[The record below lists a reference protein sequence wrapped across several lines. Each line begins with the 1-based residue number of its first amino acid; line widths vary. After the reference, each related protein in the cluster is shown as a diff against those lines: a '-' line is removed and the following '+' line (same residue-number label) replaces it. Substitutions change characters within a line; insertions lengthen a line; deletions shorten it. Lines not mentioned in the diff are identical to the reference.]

1 METELSLEL
10 AKAQAALLA
19 RFAPETRVRRVR
31 WSQGETQLFELGT
44 GAPLLYVHGGL
55 GGAYEIVPILGALAQ
70 KHRVLAVDRPG
81 HGLAD
86 PFDYR
91 GVDLL
96 DHARTFLRDILD
108 ALELTTVDIV
118 ANSMGALWSVA
129 FAIDA
134 PSRVSRLALVG
145 APVGFKRQVPRQ
157 MLPLGLPFIGQRLG
171 RYVFSNATR
180 DGSRKFWGQVLV
192 KHPEK
197 LDNLLLDVD
206 VAHMRRNVE
215 SMLGLVKCIA
225 SARRLGYRRE
235 LMLGERWRALT
246 TPTLLLWGDG
256 DAFGSPEEAE
266 ALVAMN
272 PNFRLVRIA
281 GAGHNS
287 WFDDPDTVVGAIER
301 FLTTE
306 RRGRV
311 EEANS
316 PAVNVFG
323 REANATA

>member
-1 METELSLEL
+1 VRTELDRELE
-10 AKAQAALLA
+10 KAQAALLA
-19 RFAPETRVRRVR
+19 RFAPDARVRRVR

-44 GAPLLYVHGGL
+44 GVPLLYVHGGL

-134 PSRVSRLALVG
+134 PSRISRLALVG
-145 APVGFKRQVPRQ
+145 APLGFKRQVPRQ
-157 MLPLGLPFIGQRLG
+157 LLPLGLPFIGQRLG
-171 RYVFSNATR
+171 RYAFSNATR

-192 KHPEK
+192 KHPERV
-197 LDNLLLDVD
+197 DDLLLDVD
-206 VAHMRRNVE
+206 VAHTRRNVE
-215 SMLGLVKCIA
+215 SMLGLVRCIA

-235 LMLGERWRALT
+235 VMLGELWRALT
-246 TPTLLLWGDG
+246 TPTLLIWGEG
-256 DAFGSPEEAE
+256 DAFGSPEEGE
-266 ALVAMN
+266 ALVAIN
-272 PNFRLVRIA
+272 PNSRVVRIA

-287 WFDDPDTVVGAIER
+287 WIDDPERVIAEIER
-301 FLTTE
+301 FLGTE
-306 RRGRV
+306 PRSRV
-311 EEANS
+311 K
-316 PAVNVFG
+316 AV
-323 REANATA
+323 A

>member
-1 METELSLEL
+1 
-10 AKAQAALLA
+10 
-19 RFAPETRVRRVR
+19 
-31 WSQGETQLFELGT
+31 
-44 GAPLLYVHGGL
+44 
-55 GGAYEIVPILGALAQ
+55 
-70 KHRVLAVDRPG
+70 
-81 HGLAD
+81 
-86 PFDYR
+86 
-91 GVDLL
+91 
-96 DHARTFLRDILD
+96 
-108 ALELTTVDIV
+108 
-118 ANSMGALWSVA
+118 
-129 FAIDA
+129 
-134 PSRVSRLALVG
+134 
-145 APVGFKRQVPRQ
+145 
-157 MLPLGLPFIGQRLG
+157 
-171 RYVFSNATR
+171 
-180 DGSRKFWGQVLV
+180 
-192 KHPEK
+192 
-197 LDNLLLDVD
+197 
-206 VAHMRRNVE
+206 
-215 SMLGLVKCIA
+215 
-225 SARRLGYRRE
+225 
-235 LMLGERWRALT
+235 MLGERWRALT